1 MDGAKLLAQGSL
13 WAATAAPGPEC
24 PALEEEVRVD
34 VGIVGGGFTGLS
46 TALHLAEQGVRVAL
60 VEARE
65 IGEGASGLN
74 GGQVIPGLKRGR
86 EELAAR
92 FGADRAERMVALG
105 DGAGERVYDI
115 VRRYGIDCGLERNGW
130 FRAAHSPIAMA
141 YLEKTAKDMAQ
152 RGVDAVLVDR
162 AATGRML
169 GTDQYLGG
177 LHDRRAG
184 AVQPLA
190 YVRGLARA
198 AAGQGAQVFARSPV
212 ERVTREGAAWR
223 IASARG
229 AIVAPKVL
237 LATGAYTDRLWP
249 GLARTF
255 VGVQSAQMATAP
267 LSANLRASVLPCRAV
282 VSDTRKLSNYF
293 RIDAEGRLVMGGRG
307 PLGDTPSPSTL
318 AAIARAAE
326 RRFPMLGRIEW
337 QHAWC
342 GRIDMTLDEMPR
354 IHQPEPGL
362 WTVLGY
368 NGRGI
373 ALATTMGA
381 VMADRMTG
389 GGDPALDFPETPFAT
404 VPFHAFRAPGV
415 AGAIAW
421 YKFRDSLGFAA

>member
-1 MDGAKLLAQGSL
+1 MDGAALLAGGSL

-24 PALEEEVRVD
+24 PSLEGELAVD
-34 VGIVGGGFTGLS
+34 VAIVGGGFTGLS
-46 TALHLAEQGVRVAL
+46 TALHLAERGVRAAV

-92 FGADRAERMVALG
+92 FGGERAERMVALG
-105 DGAGERVYDI
+105 DGAGERVYEI
-115 VRRYGIDCGLERNGW
+115 VRRYGIECGLERNGW
-130 FRAAHSPIAMA
+130 FRGAHSPMAMA
-141 YLEKTAKDMAQ
+141 YLEKTAKEMAA
-152 RGVDAVLVDR
+152 RGVDAVLVSRDE
-162 AATGRML
+162 TVRML

-184 AVQPLA
+184 AIQPLA

-198 AAGQGAQVFARSPV
+198 AIGQGAQVFARSPV
-212 ERVTREGAAWR
+212 ESLAQAAGKWRVATD
-223 IASARG
+223 RG
-229 AIVAPKVL
+229 SLVAGQVM

-293 RIDAEGRLVMGGRG
+293 RIDAAGRLVMGGRG

-337 QHAWC
+337 KHAWC
-342 GRIDMTLDEMPR
+342 GRIDMTLDELPR
-354 IHQPEPGL
+354 IHRPAPGL

-368 NGRGI
+368 NGRGV

-381 VMADRMTG
+381 VMADKMTD
-389 GGDPALDFPETPFAT
+389 GGDPALDFPDTPFAT
-404 VPFHAFRAPGV
+404 VPFHGLRGPGI

-421 YKFRDSLGFAA
+421 YKFRDALGFAA